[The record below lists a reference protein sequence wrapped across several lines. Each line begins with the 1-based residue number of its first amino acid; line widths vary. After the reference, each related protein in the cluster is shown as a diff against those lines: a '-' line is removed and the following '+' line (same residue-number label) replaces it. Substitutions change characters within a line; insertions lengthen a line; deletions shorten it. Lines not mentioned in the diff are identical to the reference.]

1 MFFEKYAIIGSM
13 NLFGKGRTN
22 MLTVLI
28 LGAFVVVVVRLFFM
42 QIIDGKKYQTLA
54 NESQIKQFSI
64 PAQRGVIYAMDGK
77 NPIKFVMN
85 ETVYSL
91 FIDPQVIDDKKRD
104 EIISETKK
112 IAGGN
117 LIDDF
122 EKLFEEKQSRY
133 KVIAKNLNRTQAE
146 EVKKRQFYGV
156 GVVEESR
163 RVYPEGNLAA
173 QVLGFVNYEGG
184 KYGVE
189 EVFNEELS
197 GKNGTLKTTTDVFG
211 GRLGIRK
218 EDVNIKPQDGK
229 NLVLSIDRNV
239 QAQAEKVLKKQM
251 EEKGIKNG
259 AVLVMNPESGKVMAM
274 ANFPTYHPAEFSK
287 VTDAKL
293 FNNNTTTMPYENGS
307 VIKSFTMAMGLNEG
321 VASGEARYYN
331 TDRVQVED
339 RAIFNAVRG
348 YTGSITFQTAMDY
361 SLNTGMVE
369 IANRIGGGRITRSA
383 RDKIYDYFYNKFG
396 FGQKTGLEIPES
408 RGTIISPQEVEGN
421 AVRYSNMTF
430 GQGMDTTMIQA
441 ASGFSA
447 LVNGGRLYRPSV
459 LAGEVGSSGDFVRKE
474 SEVRSGGVISKESS
488 DQIKQILI
496 NARRSANIADL
507 PDYQVGGKTGT
518 SETLVDGKYV
528 KNQTIGSY
536 LGFGGNSQAKF
547 VIMVAVWG
555 DGQNLQGHS
564 DAQPIFTEISNWML
578 HYLKINPKG

>member
-133 KVIAKNLNRTQAE
+133 KVIAKNLNRMQAE

-259 AVLVMNPESGKVMAM
+259 AVLVMNPENGKVMAM

-447 LVNGGRLYRPSV
+447 LVNGGRLYKPSV
-459 LAGEVGSSGDFVRKE
+459 LAGEVGSNGDFVRKE
-474 SEVRSGGVISKESS
+474 SEVRSEGVISKEAS

>member
-77 NPIKFVMN
+77 NPIKLVMN

-211 GRLGIRK
+211 GRLGVRK

-274 ANFPTYHPAEFSK
+274 VNFPTYHPAEFSK

-348 YTGSITFQTAMDY
+348 HTGSITFQTAMDY

-447 LVNGGRLYRPSV
+447 LVNGGRLYKPSV
-459 LAGEVGSSGDFVRKE
+459 LAGEVGSNGDFVRKE
-474 SEVRSGGVISKESS
+474 SEVRSEGVISKESS